1 MIWGRRKHDR
11 EQRLAEAKQAAA
23 DSAIEVQESRATLHY
38 ALAVSRKIRG
48 GRERNHYSQ
57 VLEDLIERGR
67 A

>member
-38 ALAVSRKIRG
+38 ALAVSRRFAADASETITAKCWKT
-48 GRERNHYSQ
+48 
-57 VLEDLIERGR
+57 
-67 A
+67 